1 MCTCIQIQAKAH
13 THTHTHTITHTQVDA
28 KDLNGE
34 TPLHIAAANGA
45 AEMIKLLLKYKAN
58 LINKSSRGSKQYL
71 LCKQ

>member
-1 MCTCIQIQAKAH
+1 
-13 THTHTHTITHTQVDA
+13 VDA

-58 LINKSSRGSKQYL
+58 QNKKRIL
-71 LCKQ
+71 R